1 MRALWEEPSLT
12 ESGLTSIELMDH
24 ATLDWNGASK
34 ATYLIHQ
41 HFRYEYPGPIRDL
54 SHRLMIVP
62 RLRHGDQRR
71 IVQRVDILPRAP
83 AVLGQDEFGNEFTLV
98 SIPHVEHCFEFEH
111 WSIVERDAACGE
123 HRAGSEQLNDPRLRT
138 ATRLTTADA
147 DLREAANALQRA
159 HHDPLELASAINAFV
174 HTSMRYAADVTDVST
189 TAAAAFALRRG
200 VCQDY
205 AHVMLAIAR
214 ACGLAARYVSGHLLG
229 EAGTH
234 AWVEVLV
241 PSPPAGAL
249 VIAFDPTHGTRTSL
263 GHLVVAIGR
272 DYRDVAPT
280 SGVFSAPY
288 SGKLR
293 ARKRVGVSA
302 VEYAA

>member
-1 MRALWEEPSLT
+1 
-12 ESGLTSIELMDH
+12 MDH
-24 ATLDWNGASK
+24 ATLNWCGARK

-54 SHRLMIVP
+54 DHRLMIVP

-71 IVQRVDILPRAP
+71 IVQRVDILPDAR
-83 AVLGQDEFGNEFTLV
+83 AVLGQDAFGNELALV
-98 SIPHVEHCFEFEH
+98 ALPHVEGTLEFEH
-111 WSIVERDAACGE
+111 WSVVERNTSHGE
-123 HRAGSEQLNDPRLRT
+123 HRVTAGQLADPRYRNASKL
-138 ATRLTTADA
+138 TRPDA
-147 DLREAANALQRA
+147 ELREAAQTLRA
-159 HHDPLELASAINAFV
+159 AHADPLELANALNTFV
-174 HTSMRYAADVTDVST
+174 HRTMSYKADVTDVST

-214 ACGLAARYVSGHLLG
+214 TCGLAARYVSGHLLG

-234 AWVEVLV
+234 AWVEVLI
-241 PSPPAGAL
+241 PSGDQAL
-249 VIAFDPTHGTRTSL
+249 VVAFDPTHGCRTTL
-263 GHLVVAIGR
+263 GYLVVAVGR
-272 DYRDVAPT
+272 DYADVAPT
-280 SGVFSAPY
+280 SGVYSAPY
-288 SGKLR
+288 VGRLR

>member
-1 MRALWEEPSLT
+1 
-12 ESGLTSIELMDH
+12 MDH
-24 ATLDWNGASK
+24 AKLDWRLASK

-41 HFRYEYPGPIRDL
+41 RFRYDYPGPIRDL
-54 SHRLMIVP
+54 RHRLMIVP

-71 IVQRVDILPRAP
+71 IVQRLDVLPATT
-83 AVLGQDEFGNEFTLV
+83 AVFGPDEFGNELAVV
-98 SIPHVEHCFEFEH
+98 SIPHVDLCLEFEH
-111 WSIVERDAACGE
+111 WSIVERDTTYGE
-123 HRAGSEQLNDPRLRT
+123 HRVGAGDLHDPRFR
-138 ATRLTTADA
+138 AQTRLTVADG
-147 DLREAANALQRA
+147 DLQEVAHALRSA
-159 HHDPLELASAINAFV
+159 HPDPLELADAINAFV
-174 HTSMRYAADVTDVST
+174 HATMRYAPDVTDVST

-234 AWVEVLV
+234 AWVEILV
-241 PSPPAGAL
+241 PSAGEAL
-249 VIAFDPTHGTRTSL
+249 VAAFDPTHGRRPSL
-263 GHLVVAIGR
+263 GYLVVAIGR
-272 DYRDVAPT
+272 DYGDVAPT

-288 SGKLR
+288 AGKLR
-293 ARKRVGVSA
+293 AQKRVGVSA